1 MDVKVD
7 KDLIDWDL
15 DVIEK
20 AALQAVGRETDS
32 DDESRDSEPWILY
45 FMFRSPIL
53 VIEKLYNPSNSQWH
67 SYT

>member
-32 DDESRDSEPWILY
+32 DDESRDSEP
-45 FMFRSPIL
+45 
-53 VIEKLYNPSNSQWH
+53 
-67 SYT
+67 